1 MSDVNP
7 AFNKPS
13 KNPDDFETTV
23 LAEDL
28 EAVSSG
34 EANPNATTDEL
45 TAKLRQE
52 DAGSFLDR
60 FFRAAGDGLVT
71 NTIAILGAVTT
82 LAGYTVPGVVLAALA
97 VAFPL
102 FVRRES
108 LRDVNRSINPTGTFL
123 IARVLLTVVLATL
136 YPADRDDAALVWLGA
151 AGIAILIAAEGSVVR
166 VARGAIPFAAHVP
179 GVEVRNRRWVSPGWV
194 FVANVTALVLFGV
207 ICIVDAP
214 GFLALL
220 LAVLIAPLTAVV
232 LVDGTLRIRQR
243 RIAERTLNERL
254 AEYGARF
261 LVHWDAPRGTL
272 YQLAMWMP
280 YLERLGV
287 PFLVVVRH
295 PGNFNGATELTDRPV
310 LLRRALTDMDA
321 VVTPSLKTAFYVNT
335 AAKNVHFIRYTNLN
349 HIQLNHGDS
358 DKAPSY
364 NRVFRMYDRNFVAGQ
379 AAIDRFA
386 QHGITMRDDMF
397 VIVGR
402 PQVEDV
408 NVATAP
414 ISTVERPTVLYAPT
428 WSGFYVDTNY
438 SSLSIGRGLIENL
451 IRRGCRVVFRP
462 HPYTRRNKSLAAEA
476 EAIEALLEADARGG
490 GQPHV
495 WGKAATEEMSV
506 VDCFN
511 ASDAMITDVSSVAAD
526 YLYSEKPFA
535 ITAMTAPAAELMNE
549 FPVARASYI
558 IDPKS
563 STWDP
568 VLDDLLK
575 HDTQAARR
583 HELKV
588 YYLGDFPTDR
598 YADAFLDAARK
609 YI

>member
-1 MSDVNP
+1 MSDVTP
-7 AFNKPS
+7 AVNKRS

-28 EAVSSG
+28 DAVSSG
-34 EANPNATTDEL
+34 EADPNATTDQL
-45 TAKLRQE
+45 TAKLQPQ
-52 DAGSFLDR
+52 DPGSFLER
-60 FFRAAGDGLVT
+60 FFRAAGDGLLT
-71 NTIAILGAVTT
+71 NTFAILGAATT
-82 LAGYTVPGVVLAALA
+82 LAGYTVVGVVLAAIA
-97 VAFPL
+97 VAVPL
-102 FVRRES
+102 IARRKS
-108 LRDVNRSINPTGTFL
+108 LAEVNRSISPTGSFL
-123 IARVLLTVVLATL
+123 ISRVLLVLVMATL
-136 YPADRDDAALVWLGA
+136 YPQDRNDALLVWLGA
-151 AGIAILIAAEGSVVR
+151 AGIAILTAAEGTVVR
-166 VARGAIPFAAHVP
+166 VARGAIPYAAHVP
-179 GVEVRNRRWVSPGWV
+179 GVNVRNRRLVSPGWV
-194 FVANVTALVLFGV
+194 FLANVAALILFAV
-207 ICIVDAP
+207 VCIVGAP
-214 GFLALL
+214 AVLGLI
-220 LAVLIAPLTAVV
+220 LAVLAVPLTAVV

-243 RIAERTLNERL
+243 RIAERTLNAKL

-295 PGNFNGATELTDRPV
+295 PGNFNGATELTDAPV
-310 LLRRALTDMDA
+310 LLRRSLTDMDA

-335 AAKNVHFIRYTNLN
+335 ASKNVHFIRYTNLN

-386 QHGITMRDDMF
+386 QHGISMRDDMF

-408 NVATAP
+408 HVATAP
-414 ISTVERPTVLYAPT
+414 VSAVERPTVLYAPT
-428 WSGFYVDTNY
+428 WSGFYADTNY
-438 SSLSIGRGLIENL
+438 SSLSIGRAMIENL
-451 IRRGCRVVFRP
+451 LRRGCRVIFRP
-462 HPYTRRNKSLAAEA
+462 HPYTHRNKALAAEA
-476 EAIEALLEADARGG
+476 AAIQELLETDARDSGVA
-490 GQPHV
+490 HV
-495 WGKAATEEMSV
+495 WGKAATQELSV

-549 FPVARASYI
+549 FPVARAAYI

-588 YYLGDFPTDR
+588 YYLGDFPADR
-598 YADAFLDAARK
+598 YADAFLDAARQ